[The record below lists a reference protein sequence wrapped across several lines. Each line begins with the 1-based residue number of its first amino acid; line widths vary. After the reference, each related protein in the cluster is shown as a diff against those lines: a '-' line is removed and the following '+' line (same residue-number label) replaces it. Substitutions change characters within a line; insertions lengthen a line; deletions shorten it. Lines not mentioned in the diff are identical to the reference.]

1 VGPRNHVLGGF
12 PGLPGEA
19 AILWVLPAMRPFVAI
34 L

>member
-12 PGLPGEA
+12 QGLPGEV
-19 AILWVLPAMRPFVAI
+19 AILCVLSAMRPFVAI